1 MSAPVRHFLD
11 IDELD
16 AGTLR
21 SILDQASA
29 LKSSGSTGR
38 AGPGSPARRWR

>member
-1 MSAPVRHFLD
+1 MSGAARHFLD

-21 SILDQASA
+21 AILDRAGA
-29 LKSSGSTGR
+29 LKALGAER
-38 AGPGSPARRWR
+38 PPAGSPARRWR